1 MESLEAKGE
10 ANEKVFLLF
19 VSGSNNVLTNQQ
31 FVNCANVEI
40 QAFTPAQPCS
50 HTCGRASFAV
60 HQVTLCNLAQ
70 IANLRSICDR
80 LCGAY
85 QPCILLVAQKDQV
98 LYGEK

>member
-1 MESLEAKGE
+1 
-10 ANEKVFLLF
+10 
-19 VSGSNNVLTNQQ
+19 
-31 FVNCANVEI
+31 
-40 QAFTPAQPCS
+40 
-50 HTCGRASFAV
+50 V